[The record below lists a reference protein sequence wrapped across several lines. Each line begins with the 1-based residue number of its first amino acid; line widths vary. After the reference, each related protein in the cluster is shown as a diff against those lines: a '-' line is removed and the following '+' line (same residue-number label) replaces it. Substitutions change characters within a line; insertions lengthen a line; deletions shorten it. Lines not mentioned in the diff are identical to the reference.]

1 MYTIICPYCNKID
14 GLLPLNKFK
23 LIYKECGSCGK
34 EYCIDKTNGKPIIK
48 TMEEYKNN
56 K

>member
-14 GLLPLNKFK
+14 GILSLSKFK

-34 EYCIDKTNGKPIIK
+34 EYCIDKNNGNPIIK
-48 TMEEYKNN
+48 TIEESKNN